1 MIFRTPDRLVITADL
16 ALCDKYCNAASDAQ
30 QLGLL
35 TLSKSTQLFVL
46 PSPQCS
52 TRPDVSGMPLQFSR
66 LTFCVIT
73 MRMSL

>member
-16 ALCDKYCNAASDAQ
+16 ALCDKYCDAASVAQ